1 MNLRANLPASPR
13 RRPTRAGVSIIEV
26 VFAILITSIGLLG
39 AIALFPVA
47 LAQARKGLQYDAA
60 AAAGLSAVHTFD
72 VYGMRQPAR
81 WRYFDNSGNPAQID
95 AHTELHPSH
104 NPSYVRMLDG
114 RHAFCID
121 PRLLADNSS
130 NLTTA
135 RNFPFNATIATM
147 HRVSLVSGVGDTS
160 LSTAARLNK
169 IAADRIFQFDDD
181 LAYERPSDRTLDAV
195 QLYSPNTEQRRQYEG
210 RMSWFATLAPKVER
224 LNQQFDDRFILSII
238 VCVDRPANLDV
249 TGLAPEWTVNIT
261 SANFHSAGQGGGDV
275 TLTSA
280 GSAQLETLKAGDWVM
295 LGRNITNGT
304 NNFPL
309 FRWYRLVSVDPEVIG
324 SGPYS
329 REATLAGQD
338 WDVGPNG
345 TITEV
350 TIVPTVVTVYEKTVR
365 LDY

>member
-1 MNLRANLPASPR
+1 MILRAIIPARLR
-13 RRPTRAGVSIIEV
+13 RQSRAGVSIIEV

-81 WRYFDNSGNPAQID
+81 WRYFDNSGAAQTID
-95 AHTELHPSH
+95 SHTELHPAH
-104 NPSYVRMLDG
+104 DPSYVRMLDG

-121 PRLLADNSS
+121 PRFIADNIS
-130 NLTTA
+130 NTSTANQWRVFPSGGGTTM
-135 RNFPFNATIATM
+135 T
-147 HRVSLVSGVGDTS
+147 RVTFLSGVNNP
-160 LSTAARLNK
+160 AFLNK
-169 IAADRIFQFDDD
+169 IAADRLFQFEDD
-181 LAYERPSDRTLDAV
+181 LAYERPADRTLDAV
-195 QLYSPNTEQRRQYEG
+195 QLYSPNTEKRRQYEG
-210 RMSWFATLAPKVER
+210 RLSWFATLAPKVER
-224 LNQQFDDRFILSII
+224 MQQQFDDRFILSIV
-238 VCVDRPANLDV
+238 VCQDRAANLDV
-249 TGLAPEWTVNIT
+249 TGLASEWTVSIT
-261 SANFHSAGQGGGDV
+261 AANFHSAGQGGGDV
-275 TLTSA
+275 TLSTGAA
-280 GSAQLETLKAGDWVM
+280 GRLDSLKAGDWVM
-295 LGRNITNGT
+295 LGRMINTPFGNV
-304 NNFPL
+304 PL
-309 FRWYRLVSVDPEVIG
+309 FRWYRLVSVDPEVVG
-324 SGPYS
+324 SGPYT